1 MAKINITKPTGNVEN
16 LELLTAF
23 KAEDA
28 TYIIFSSDKIGSMGL
43 PIIYI
48 SKFNGGKLEKIIDAN
63 EWQNVK
69 NYLKGIINGTNFQY
83 IKVDNSLNAD
93 EAYYTPLTLPQA
105 SFDLISSR
113 YVVKEDSSNSSDNIT
128 KVEASE
134 VQEETLDSLINTAVL
149 PSINNN
155 GEINNS
161 SVQNT
166 TSNEIPTNS
175 ENNVMP
181 VSEPTAMPVENKES
195 VNVAPVSPVMPDNNV
210 ASNENVSMSPVNTV
224 VPENKPKEVALESPV
239 LNTNNDINLIEN
251 NFDKDKEMFLK
262 ACENMF
268 DALISKYQKEFVEL
282 ERREQELK
290 EKEKMIEEKMHNANE
305 HLANAAAREQVANI
319 AHDNAQKVMDL
330 SNLMPQNPNN
340 NN

>member
-181 VSEPTAMPVENKES
+181 VSEPTAMPVENKEP